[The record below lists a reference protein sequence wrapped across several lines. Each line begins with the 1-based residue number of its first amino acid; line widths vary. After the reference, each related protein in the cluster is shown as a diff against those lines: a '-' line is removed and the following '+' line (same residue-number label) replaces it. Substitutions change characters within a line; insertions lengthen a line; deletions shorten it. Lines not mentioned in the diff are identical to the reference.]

1 MNTKEATNKTL
12 LIGQEYPEKDDA
24 LVANKIVKLLQDQM
38 LRIYAKKGEKQ
49 LRQIHPKMN
58 GCVKAEFIIDPDLP
72 EELKVGIFK
81 EAGSFPAWIRFSNGD
96 THPLPDWKKDV
107 RGCAIKIM
115 NVPGEKVEGDG
126 VHDFILMNTKNFV
139 SRNIKQF
146 SGVLSVV
153 IPRTTISN
161 IIPKL
166 ISIFAGIPILYR
178 GLKAKIKCN
187 HPFEISYFSTVPF
200 RFGDETRAVKYKIK
214 ASAQNQLE
222 YTDKS
227 NADFLRHNMA
237 ATLMKHEI
245 VYNFFIQFQTDPIK
259 MPVEDPT
266 FAWTSPFIKVAT
278 IRIPTQ
284 VFNTPEQNT
293 FGDDLSFNPWHCL
306 PEHRPIGSFN
316 RARRII
322 YEQMYGFRHQHNNI
336 KDKDPEA
343 DHDFFK
349 DTNIAVNV

>member
-1 MNTKEATNKTL
+1 MNAIQEKNKTL
-12 LIGQEYPEKDDA
+12 LPGHECPANDEAI
-24 LVANKIVKLLQDQM
+24 VANNIVTLLQEQM
-38 LRIYAKKGEKQ
+38 LRLYAKKGEKQ

-58 GCVKAEFIIDPDLP
+58 GCVKAEFIIDPNLP

-81 EAGSFPAWIRFSNGD
+81 EAKSYPAWIRFSNGD
-96 THPLPDWKKDV
+96 TKPMPDWKKDV

-115 NVPGEKVEGDG
+115 NVPGEKLEGDG
-126 VHDFILMNTKNFV
+126 VHDFILMNTKSFL
-139 SRNIKQF
+139 SRNVKQF
-146 SGVLSVV
+146 SRVLAVL
-153 IPRTTISN
+153 IPPTRIGN

-166 ISIFAGIPILYR
+166 TSIFASIPILYR
-178 GLKAKIKCN
+178 GHKAKIKCN

-200 RFGDETRAVKYKIK
+200 QFGDETRAVKYKVK
-214 ASAQNQLE
+214 SSPNNRLE

-227 NADFLRHNMA
+227 NENYLRHNMA

-245 VYNFFIQFQTDPIK
+245 VYNFLLQFQTDPIK

-266 FAWTSPFIKVAT
+266 YAWTSPFIKVAT

-284 VFNTPEQNT
+284 VFDTPEQNT

-322 YEQMYGFRHQHNNI
+322 YEKMYGFRHEHNNV
-336 KDKDPEA
+336 KDIDPQA

-349 DTNIAVNV
+349 NTNIAVNV